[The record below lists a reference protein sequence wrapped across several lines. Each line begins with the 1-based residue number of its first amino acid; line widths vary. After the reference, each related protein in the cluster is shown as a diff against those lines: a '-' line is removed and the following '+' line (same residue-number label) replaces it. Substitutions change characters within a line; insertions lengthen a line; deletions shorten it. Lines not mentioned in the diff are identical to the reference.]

1 MNIELSENI
10 MRKLRA
16 FRKVVDVVIGE
27 QLESESAYV
36 ELVLYIGLERMLL
49 DVLPNEETLQKTMI
63 AMFRENPEFVS
74 DFVARMLKRGEII
87 RSEEARAIEKKWRH
101 YIV

>member
-16 FRKVVDVVIGE
+16 FRKVIDVVIGE

-49 DVLPNEETLQKTMI
+49 DVLPNEEMLQKTMI